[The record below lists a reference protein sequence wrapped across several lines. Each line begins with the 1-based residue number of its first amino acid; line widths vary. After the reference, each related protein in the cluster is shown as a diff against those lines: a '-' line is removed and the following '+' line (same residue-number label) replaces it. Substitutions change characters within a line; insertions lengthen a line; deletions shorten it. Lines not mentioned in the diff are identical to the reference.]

1 MIFTTIDNKDQ
12 ISVLDHGKAADI
24 VLLVM
29 SAKGAD
35 WKSVRINPDKFAAA
49 IDLEGYRNL

>member
-1 MIFTTIDNKDQ
+1 
-12 ISVLDHGKAADI
+12 
-24 VLLVM
+24 M

-35 WKSVRINPDKFAAA
+35 WKSVRIDPDKFAAA